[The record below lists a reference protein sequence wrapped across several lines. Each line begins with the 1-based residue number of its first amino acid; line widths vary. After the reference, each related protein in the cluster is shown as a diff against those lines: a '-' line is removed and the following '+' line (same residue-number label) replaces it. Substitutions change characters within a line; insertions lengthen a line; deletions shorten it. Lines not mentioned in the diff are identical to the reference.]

1 VYDDVKFAP
10 PQEIL
15 CWGANHYK
23 SPITDSRSEE
33 FHTGYNA
40 YFLQGVL
47 PDGVNEEGF
56 IIEIVNSYLKFT
68 NLDTDDAELLAR
80 LLVCQSG
87 NKLSLQDYH
96 KLLYLPFINNSNFLW
111 LSHYR
116 SRRQLYRDTVQMM
129 MVGVPCCFD
138 ITCADESIHLS
149 ETDKLKLC

>member
-10 PQEIL
+10 PKRSY
-15 CWGANHYK
+15 CWGADYYK
-23 SPITDSRSEE
+23 PAFTDSRSEE
-33 FHTGYNA
+33 FHTGYDA

-87 NKLSLQDYH
+87 NKLS
-96 KLLYLPFINNSNFLW
+96 
-111 LSHYR
+111 
-116 SRRQLYRDTVQMM
+116 
-129 MVGVPCCFD
+129 
-138 ITCADESIHLS
+138 
-149 ETDKLKLC
+149 